1 MRRLLRRWAPALAL
15 VVAFAIVST
24 IVIPRMVADGSA
36 TVTTYEL
43 DWGSMAAG
51 TAPVR
56 TYQPDWRSAPAL
68 AIHGAIAPNRYGF
81 VVEGF
86 SSGSVAFNV
95 AAAPHPGDR
104 TVLLVTGGEGPATPT
119 QLSLIDESGHRH
131 PLGRPVHW
139 LEHRVDVSALTKG
152 GHLRLEFAAT
162 NALAAPQLIADQVQV
177 VTYPPDAVPRSNRWE
192 VAAWVALAVLLAL
205 VALGRL
211 RRDGVLVAATGL
223 AAFLVWPSVKAGAF
237 QPLVSNIW
245 SSDVHAKWLGLDR
258 GLLSGTFGSV
268 SALAVQLFHALTPVT
283 GAGVGGARTASMLVG
298 ILALVAIYALGRQTA
313 GPAGGLAIVACALLA
328 DPFRLSLSSG
338 DSTGTLVLSA
348 SLFLIAVHR
357 VLVRRDRA
365 AMIVLGAAGALAI
378 LAEPLWWPGVLAAIV
393 LLAMRYVPR
402 GQRRA
407 ALGAA
412 LLALIIISLPS
423 RVSVAHQSGGDLNG
437 DVIAQATAARNV
449 EFVGRGHGA
458 PPDAQALA
466 AAPTSGPSVG
476 LGDYVLGDHS
486 LSVVAGGALSGA
498 YDGLAA
504 AAARPETG
512 LAGLLAFIAELV
524 GVVFLLVLPRLRLLV
539 LVPALLALVPWF
551 FAGRGVEQPF
561 LMQTGF
567 WPALLVGAAVVAYA
581 VCEAARRR
589 LPMPALAQ
597 RLSSRASFLARP
609 GERQP
614 ESAKP

>member
-1 MRRLLRRWAPALAL
+1 VLVLA
-15 VVAFAIVST
+15 VTFAIVSA
-24 IVIPRMVADGSA
+24 IVVPRMVADGSA
-36 TVTTYEL
+36 TVATYQL
-43 DWGSMAAG
+43 DWGSLAEG
-51 TAPVR
+51 TATVE
-56 TYQPDWRSAPAL
+56 TYQRNWRSAPGL
-68 AIHGAIAPNRYGF
+68 AIHGAIVPKVYGF
-81 VVEGF
+81 VVGGL

-95 AAAPHPGDR
+95 AAAARPGER
-104 TVLLVTGGEGPATPT
+104 TVLLVTGGGGPATHT
-119 QLSLIDESGHRH
+119 QLSLIDGSGHHH
-131 PLGRPVHW
+131 PLGHPVHW
-139 LEHRVDVSALTKG
+139 LEHRVDVSALAKG

-177 VTYPPDAVPRSNRWE
+177 VTYPPDAVPRSKRWE
-192 VAAWVALAVLLAL
+192 VAVWVALAVLLAL

-223 AAFLVWPSVKAGAF
+223 AAFLVWPSVKAGAIE
-237 QPLVSNIW
+237 PLFSDIW
-245 SSDVHAKWLGLDR
+245 SSDVHAKWLDLDQ

-268 SALAVQLFHALTPVT
+268 SALAVQLFHALTPIT
-283 GAGVGGARTASMLVG
+283 GTGIGGARTASMLVG
-298 ILALVAIYALGRQTA
+298 ILALVAIYALGRQTV
-313 GPAGGLAIVACALLA
+313 GPAAGLAVVACALLA

-338 DSTGTLVLSA
+338 DSTGTLVLAA
-348 SLFLIAVHR
+348 SLFLIATHR
-357 VLVRRDRA
+357 VLMRGDRA

-393 LLAMRYVPR
+393 LLAIRYVPR

-423 RVSVAHQSGGDLNG
+423 RVSVANQSGGDLNG

-466 AAPTSGPSVG
+466 AAPTSGPRVG
-476 LGDYVLGDHS
+476 LGDYVFGDHS
-486 LSVVAGGALSGA
+486 LSVVAEGVLSGA

-504 AAARPETG
+504 AAARPEAG
-512 LAGLLAFIAELV
+512 LAGLLAFVAEFL

-539 LVPALLALVPWF
+539 VVPALLALVPWF
-551 FAGRGVEQPF
+551 FASRGVGQPF

-567 WPALLVGAAVVAYA
+567 WPALLVGAGVMAYA
-581 VCEAARRR
+581 VSEAARRR
-589 LPMPALAQ
+589 LPMPALAH
-597 RLSSRASFLARP
+597 RLPNRVSFLARP
-609 GERQP
+609 GKPRP